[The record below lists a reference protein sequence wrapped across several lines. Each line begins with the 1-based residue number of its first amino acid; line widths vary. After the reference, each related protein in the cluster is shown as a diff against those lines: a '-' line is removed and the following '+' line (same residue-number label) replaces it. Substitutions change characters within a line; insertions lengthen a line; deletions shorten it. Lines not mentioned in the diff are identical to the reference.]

1 MSNVKNGIQEAANRF
16 AAEVLGLLRGATLQE
31 ILTITGKGGELGTQV
46 EAAAAP
52 VSRGPGRPPRAAA
65 EKGKSRRRTAGRKR
79 SPEEV
84 NKTAE
89 RVIEFL
95 RNNKQEVG
103 VSGISAALKLSTAD
117 LALPLQK
124 LRTEGRIKTHGQ
136 RRSTTYR
143 LA

>member
-1 MSNVKNGIQEAANRF
+1 MSNVKSGIQEAANRF

-31 ILTITGKGGELGTQV
+31 ILTITGKGGEMGVQAEGV
-46 EAAAAP
+46 EVVA
-52 VSRGPGRPPRAAA
+52 RGPGRPPRAVA
-65 EKGKSRRRTAGRKR
+65 EKGKGRRRTAGRKR

-89 RVIEFL
+89 RIIEFL
-95 RNNKQEVG
+95 RGSKQEVG
-103 VSGISAALKLSTAD
+103 VSGISAALKLPTAD

-124 LRTEGRIKTHGQ
+124 LRTDKRIKTRGQ
-136 RRSTTYR
+136 RRSTTYS